1 MAHPS
6 NDVLNEDLLR
16 EAAHKLQ
23 MLAARQRDE
32 SLTELAEVVVHEVF
46 RLCLTE
52 VPDAMEGH
60 RTTTHA
66 ALVDEVV
73 ARVRR
78 ATRADQDQRLAE
90 ASTESFPAS
99 DPPAWIYAH

>member
-6 NDVLNEDLLR
+6 HDVLNEDLLR
-16 EAAHKLQ
+16 EAAERVQ
-23 MLAARQRDE
+23 MLAARQRDA

-52 VPDAMEGH
+52 VPEAVKGH
-60 RTTTHA
+60 RTTNHA
-66 ALVDEVV
+66 ALIDEVV

-78 ATRADQDQRLAE
+78 ATRADQDQRLDE
-90 ASTESFPAS
+90 TSDESFPAS

>member
-1 MAHPS
+1 MAHPPH
-6 NDVLNEDLLR
+6 DALNEDLLR
-16 EAAHKLQ
+16 EAAERLQ

-52 VPDAMEGH
+52 VPNAVKGH

-66 ALVDEVV
+66 GLVDEVV

-78 ATRADQDQRLAE
+78 APRADQDQHLDE
-90 ASTESFPAS
+90 ASDESFPAS